1 MNLKINYGYIMFNIL
16 EMTNNIWLYYILI
29 DKLS

>member
-1 MNLKINYGYIMFNIL
+1 MNLKINYGDIMFNIL
-16 EMTNNIWLYYILI
+16 EMINNIWLYYILM